1 MNIFKLSIRN
11 MMNRPLSTMMSLI
24 LLTLGVGMIALLLN
38 VNKHIQEQMEN
49 NIRGI
54 DMVVGAK
61 GSPLQLILSAVYHI
75 DVPTGNIAM
84 QEVEELKRNR
94 YVASTV
100 PLSYGD
106 TFQGYRIVGTD
117 YSYTNLY
124 NAELQEGR
132 LWEHTFEVTIG
143 ATVAQN
149 LGLVTGDKFVSSH
162 GFAEGG
168 GLHESNS
175 FKVVGVFSYTN
186 SVLDQLILTATESIW
201 EVHTH
206 EEDNVTE
213 VMSGS
218 EGGDHLEE
226 EHEDPDH
233 SEDREITAMLVKFR
247 SPVGLIQIPRSIN
260 EDTNMQ
266 AAVPA
271 FEVNRLFGLLGV
283 GVDTIN
289 AIALV
294 IMIVSGLSIFISLYS
309 TLKDRQYEMALMRTH
324 GATRLQLV
332 WLIVQEGMLLTL
344 SGFLLGIVFS
354 RIGLWLVS
362 NLMKSNFHYEFNGFS
377 WVAEERWLLVIAAC
391 IGFFASLIPS
401 ISVYRINISKILSE
415 A

>member
-124 NAELQEGR
+124 NAELEEGR

-175 FKVVGVFSYTN
+175 FKVVGVLSYTN

-226 EHEDPDH
+226 EREDPDH

>member
-1 MNIFKLSIRN
+1 
-11 MMNRPLSTMMSLI
+11 MNRPLSTMMSLI

-175 FKVVGVFSYTN
+175 FKVVGVLSYTN

>member
-175 FKVVGVFSYTN
+175 FKVVGVLSYTN